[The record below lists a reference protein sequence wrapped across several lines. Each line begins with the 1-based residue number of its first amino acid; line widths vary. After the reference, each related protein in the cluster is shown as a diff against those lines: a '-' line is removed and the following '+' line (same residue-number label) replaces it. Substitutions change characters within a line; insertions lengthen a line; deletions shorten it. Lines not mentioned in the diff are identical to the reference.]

1 MLSHES
7 IYQYIWRDKAEGG
20 LLYKHLRRACKS
32 KKVYGK
38 RDLRGHIKNR
48 VSIDERPPEVDEK
61 KEFGHWE
68 IDLMVGSHHK
78 GFLVTAVER
87 KTKHTLVG
95 FSQKKDADSVKKE
108 LISMFKP
115 IKECVKTIT
124 ADNGKEFA
132 GHEDVARVIEAGYY
146 FAHPYRSC
154 ERGLNEN
161 TNGLIRQ
168 YFPKGKDLRGVT
180 RNELRKIMS
189 RLNNRPRKTL
199 DYKLPKILFKLERSK
214 IALVA

>member
-1 MLSHES
+1 
-7 IYQYIWRDKAEGG
+7 
-20 LLYKHLRRACKS
+20 
-32 KKVYGK
+32 
-38 RDLRGHIKNR
+38 
-48 VSIDERPPEVDEK
+48 
-61 KEFGHWE
+61 
-68 IDLMVGSHHK
+68 
-78 GFLVTAVER
+78 
-87 KTKHTLVG
+87 
-95 FSQKKDADSVKKE
+95 
-108 LISMFKP
+108 MFKP

-132 GHEDVARVIEAGYY
+132 EHEAVARVIEADYY

-199 DYKLPKILFKLERSK
+199 DYKLPKILFNLERSK